1 MNSRE
6 EWNSILSGCAIC
18 CWIFAQ
24 EMLQFAHSHSGLFCR
39 FWGSMGS
46 QIFQTNPGWSHLSFP
61 NPTKNAWNLLPF
73 GGFLSHGYPLASFK
87 SWMTMTLP
95 WLKKC
100 LRPAQQHLL
109 LLLTASLLALP
120 ASFGRF
126 RGRASPAGAGKPVIC
141 TIPKS
146 SPFIGAKKKDPQMLR
161 LWHWV
166 SHTDTIPYMSVGS
179 YVQ

>member
-1 MNSRE
+1 
-6 EWNSILSGCAIC
+6 
-18 CWIFAQ
+18 
-24 EMLQFAHSHSGLFCR
+24 
-39 FWGSMGS
+39 
-46 QIFQTNPGWSHLSFP
+46 
-61 NPTKNAWNLLPF
+61 
-73 GGFLSHGYPLASFK
+73 
-87 SWMTMTLP
+87 MTMTLP

-100 LRPAQQHLL
+100 LRSSQQHLL

-126 RGRASPAGAGKPVIC
+126 RGRASPAGGGKPVIC

-146 SPFIGAKKKDPQMLR
+146 SPLIGAEKNDPQMLR